1 MTLAAHLP
9 HLGREQHNGGVNNGQ
24 SLTPCPQCGTSTAV
38 HSISELAD
46 MARTQLSQMSQLSGT
61 PNPGVPQQGWNAE
74 PVAGPPPG
82 PGGRR
87 SFGNLGGGFGRRG
100 RDYGMDVG
108 DSIEDAIAG
117 AAMGAAAG
125 LIGRAIKK
133 RVEQTM
139 ANRVMPAVNAAA
151 ASREP
156 MLREQIAV
164 AEKYPEICA
173 CITDQVVFLAGGSQV
188 VPMPNLQTLT
198 LAQADGL
205 VAQLR
210 GG

>member
-1 MTLAAHLP
+1 M
-9 HLGREQHNGGVNNGQ
+9 
-24 SLTPCPQCGTSTAV
+24 PCPQCGTSTAV
-38 HSISELAD
+38 HSITELAD
-46 MARTQLSQMSQLSGT
+46 MARMQLGQMSGM
-61 PNPGVPQQGWNAE
+61 PAPGVPQQQQQGWNAE

-87 SFGNLGGGFGRRG
+87 SFGSFGGGFGRRSG
-100 RDYGMDVG
+100 DYGADLG

-117 AAMGAAAG
+117 VAMGAAAG
-125 LIGRAIKK
+125 FIGRAIKK

-156 MLREQIAV
+156 MLREQIAI

-173 CITDQVVFLAGGSQV
+173 CVNDQVVFLAGGDAV
-188 VPMPNLQTLT
+188 VPMPNLQMLT
-198 LAQADGL
+198 MAQADGI

>member
-1 MTLAAHLP
+1 
-9 HLGREQHNGGVNNGQ
+9 
-24 SLTPCPQCGTSTAV
+24 
-38 HSISELAD
+38 
-46 MARTQLSQMSQLSGT
+46 MARMQLGQMSQLPGT
-61 PNPGVPQQGWNAE
+61 PNAGVPPQQGWNAE

-87 SFGNLGGGFGRRG
+87 SFGSLGGRGFGRRG
-100 RDYGMDVG
+100 VDYGGDVA
-108 DSIEDAIAG
+108 DSIEGAIAEV
-117 AAMGAAAG
+117 ALGAAAG
-125 LIGRAIKK
+125 FIGRAIKK
-133 RVEQTM
+133 RVEQAMTD
-139 ANRVMPAVNAAA
+139 RVMPAVNAAA

-156 MLREQIAV
+156 MLREQIAI

-173 CITDQVVFLAGGSQV
+173 CVTDQVVFLAGGSGT

-198 LAQADGL
+198 MAQADGI

>member
-1 MTLAAHLP
+1 M
-9 HLGREQHNGGVNNGQ
+9 
-24 SLTPCPQCGTSTAV
+24 PCPRCGTSTAV
-38 HSISELAD
+38 HSITELAD
-46 MARTQLSQMSQLSGT
+46 MARMQLNQLSGMQNQGI
-61 PNPGVPQQGWNAE
+61 PQQGQPQQGWNAE
-74 PVAGPPPG
+74 PTAGPPPG
-82 PGGRR
+82 PDGRR
-87 SFGNLGGGFGRRG
+87 SFGNFGGGFGRRG
-100 RDYGMDVG
+100 RDYGGDYIG
-108 DSIEDAIAG
+108 DSIDDAIAG
-117 AAMGAAAG
+117 AATAAAAS

-156 MLREQIAV
+156 MLREQIAI

-173 CITDQVVFLAGGSQV
+173 CVNDQVVFLAGGSQV

-198 LAQADGL
+198 MAQADGI

>member
-1 MTLAAHLP
+1 M
-9 HLGREQHNGGVNNGQ
+9 
-24 SLTPCPQCGTSTAV
+24 PCPRCGTNTAV
-38 HSISELAD
+38 HSITELAD
-46 MARTQLSQMSQLSGT
+46 MARMQLGQLSGMQNQGF
-61 PNPGVPQQGWNAE
+61 PQQGQPQQGWNAE

-87 SFGNLGGGFGRRG
+87 SFGNFGGVGFGRRG
-100 RDYGMDVG
+100 RDYGGDLG

-117 AAMGAAAG
+117 VAMGAAAG

-133 RVEQTM
+133 KVEQTM

-156 MLREQIAV
+156 MLREQIAI

-173 CITDQVVFLAGGSQV
+173 CMNDQVVFLAGGTST

-198 LAQADGL
+198 MAQADGI

>member
-1 MTLAAHLP
+1 M
-9 HLGREQHNGGVNNGQ
+9 
-24 SLTPCPQCGTSTAV
+24 PCPQCGTSAAV
-38 HSISELAD
+38 HSITELAD
-46 MARTQLSQMSQLSGT
+46 MARMQLGQLSGMQNQGF
-61 PNPGVPQQGWNAE
+61 PQQQQPQQGWNAE

-87 SFGNLGGGFGRRG
+87 SFGSLGGGFGRRG
-100 RDYGMDVG
+100 GGYGGDLG

-133 RVEQTM
+133 KVEQTM

-156 MLREQIAV
+156 MLREQIAI

-173 CITDQVVFLAGGSQV
+173 CVNDSVVFLAGGNRV

-198 LAQADGL
+198 MAQADGI

-210 GG
+210 G